1 MRPLPAGWSSA
12 VVSIIVSFELL
23 ACPRVAA
30 AQPQTPRVSP
40 AGSPRTV
47 AQRARVRNA
56 SDGDVALER
65 RATQRL
71 ELAQRLLF
79 DGRYADAVTSFD
91 MILNG
96 SDVRGIDSLTSWAS
110 HGMALAEALNGH
122 LTRARSLYATVL
134 RLPAASA
141 VAAAADSI
149 EAAVLTERHGT
160 ASALLDRFADAHRSA
175 LAQQYVHSFRGLDLA
190 LAGRCTD
197 AVAEVGRA
205 PDADRPIPEAVR
217 GVCAA
222 KARRHAEAL
231 ALRDSVLT
239 HPRADPL
246 SWPMIVARGIALR
259 IH

>member
-1 MRPLPAGWSSA
+1 MRPLLAGWSSA
-12 VVSIIVSFELL
+12 VVSVIVSVELL

-30 AQPQTPRVSP
+30 ARQPATVSP
-40 AGSPRTV
+40 AGGPRTV

-56 SDGDVALER
+56 SNGDVALER

-71 ELAQRLLF
+71 ESAQHLLF
-79 DGRYADAVTSFD
+79 DGRYGDAATSFD
-91 MILNG
+91 MILDQP
-96 SDVRGIDSLTSWAS
+96 DVRGIDSLTSWAS

-122 LTRARSLYATVL
+122 LTHARSLYATVL
-134 RLPAASA
+134 RLPAASP

-149 EAAVLTERHGT
+149 EAAVLTEQHGT

-190 LAGRCTD
+190 LAGKCTD

-222 KARRHAEAL
+222 KAGRHAEAL

-239 HPRADPL
+239 HPLADPL